1 VPRVKI
7 VSTVHSGQ
15 SIGTPGFPEEI
26 RGYLQA
32 RLRLLTGTVAAIT
45 AVLGIGFIAEASSDR
60 SLLSAIVHFA
70 TSFPNAILFAII
82 LVSGGFFLLL
92 LRKRLSSR
100 ALNIVDGLFL
110 QALVVPCLILFA
122 KLHFFSFSGFPVV
135 VPFLVLFILTR
146 AVLVPST
153 ALRTAVLS
161 LPAVLGV
168 LGIQLS
174 QGASFAF
181 PGETYS
187 PGHFVD
193 MVVQNQVL
201 LLGATAV
208 AAIASR
214 VNLGLRRSSYDA
226 RHLGQYTIGELIGE
240 GAMGEVYLATHAM
253 LKRPAA
259 IKLLRPE
266 VAGEEAL
273 RRFEREVRQT
283 SRLTHPNT
291 VSIFDYGR
299 SADGVFY
306 YAMEYLVGAN
316 LRQIVEKT
324 GPMPPSR
331 VIHSLV
337 ATCAA
342 LTEAHD
348 KGLVHRDIKAGNI
361 MLCERGGVQD
371 VVKLLDFGL
380 VKDVTRDAAVDRQL
394 MGTPETMA
402 PETILGQVVGPSAD
416 IYALGAVGYYL
427 LTGNPVFEAES
438 LDELL
443 QSHESRQPDP
453 LSRHAPEVPADLE
466 PIVLCC
472 LEKDPRNRPVSTDAL
487 RRELLTCRD
496 AGKWLP
502 EDAAAWWETIDWV
515 RPSPDA
521 VPDVAAT
528 VEKTVV
534 VASARTK

>member
-1 VPRVKI
+1 M
-7 VSTVHSGQ
+7 
-15 SIGTPGFPEEI
+15 
-26 RGYLQA
+26 
-32 RLRLLTGTVAAIT
+32 TGTVSGIF
-45 AVLGIGFIAEASSDR
+45 AVLGVGFIVEGSSDAGLWR
-60 SLLSAIVHFA
+60 SVLHFA
-70 TSFPNAILFAII
+70 TAFPNSILFAMLI
-82 LVSGGFFLLL
+82 VSGGLFLLL
-92 LRKRLSSR
+92 LKKALSSQ
-100 ALNIVDGLFL
+100 ALNLVDGLFL
-110 QALVVPCLILFA
+110 QALVVPCLLLFS

-146 AVLVPST
+146 AVLIPST
-153 ALRTAVLS
+153 ALRTVILS
-161 LPAVLGV
+161 IPASLGV
-168 LGIQLS
+168 LWIQLS
-174 QGASFAF
+174 QGASFAR
-181 PGETYS
+181 PGEAYS
-187 PGHFVD
+187 SGHFVD

-201 LLGATAV
+201 LLGATCV

-214 VNLGLRRSSYDA
+214 VNLGLRRSTYDA
-226 RHLGQYTIGELIGE
+226 KHLGQYTMGELIGQ

-266 VAGEEAL
+266 IAGEGAL
-273 RRFEREVRQT
+273 KRFEREVRQT

-316 LRQIVEKT
+316 LREIVEKT
-324 GPMPPSR
+324 GPLPPAR
-331 VIHSLV
+331 IIHALA

-380 VKDVTRDAAVDRQL
+380 VKDLSQDAAVDHEL

-402 PETILGQVVGPSAD
+402 PEIILGHVVAAPAD

-427 LTGNPVFEAES
+427 LTGRPVFEASS
-438 LDELL
+438 LPELMD
-443 QSHESRQPDP
+443 SHESK
-453 LSRHAPEVPADLE
+453 E
-466 PIVLCC
+466 PIAPSQHDPAVPGDIEAIVLKC
-472 LEKDPRNRPVSTDAL
+472 LRKVPGERPASTDAL
-487 RRELLTCRD
+487 RRDLLACGN
-496 AGKWLP
+496 AGEWRA
-502 EDAAAWWETIDWV
+502 EQAAAWWRDTWKEDSHELVQEAST
-515 RPSPDA
+515 A
-521 VPDVAAT
+521 VD
-528 VEKTVV
+528 KTVV
-534 VASARTK
+534 VEIERHS